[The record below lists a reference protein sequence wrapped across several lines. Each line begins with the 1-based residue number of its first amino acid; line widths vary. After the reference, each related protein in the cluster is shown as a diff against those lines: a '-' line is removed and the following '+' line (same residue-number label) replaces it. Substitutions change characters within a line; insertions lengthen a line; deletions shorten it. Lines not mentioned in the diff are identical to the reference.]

1 MKDKLSVDALA
12 QEIRRVDGNHSL
24 GAGDLADALM
34 PFITSILDAEGDGG
48 AVAWLHEVIAD
59 DGIADLALS
68 FEPDSF
74 PFADVA
80 GYQSIKHSPL
90 YTHPARSGVV
100 SDEDVE
106 GAWMVL
112 TGRAGSIAH
121 EKDHECMMDI
131 ERKAVRAALEH
142 FAAIAQE
149 KQS

>member
-1 MKDKLSVDALA
+1 MKDKLRDRVAGVLSLGNSAKTLIEYALA
-12 QEIRRVDGNHSL
+12 GEKALRL
-24 GAGDLADALM
+24 LPELLA
-34 PFITSILDAEGDGG
+34 ILDTEGDGG
-48 AVAWLHEVIAD
+48 AVDAVSRKS
-59 DGIADLALS
+59 AL
-68 FEPDSF
+68 
-74 PFADVA
+74 VA
-80 GYQSIKHSPL
+80 ITHVEQYNGPGRANQARAMLESA
-90 YTHPARSGVV
+90 THPARVV